1 MRQNA
6 KVCSAMQQV
15 KNAMGWNAMKLLR
28 MHQNAL
34 ICTGMRM
41 GKNYTTFGKKLHL
54 SRLGTASMLIFVT
67 VATRPAPIDP
77 RSPQLSTS
85 LDRLKGFTKD
95 SVGLSW
101 SCPLLGHTSTF
112 LYKTHMHCTCTSS
125 LIGLIIGGLTC
136 SEVSACSPSTQELSM
151 KHLPTH
157 TRGMCGACGPCLV

>member
-54 SRLGTASMLIFVT
+54 SLRLEPIESDPGEISSGETT
-67 VATRPAPIDP
+67 V
-77 RSPQLSTS
+77 
-85 LDRLKGFTKD
+85 
-95 SVGLSW
+95 
-101 SCPLLGHTSTF
+101 
-112 LYKTHMHCTCTSS
+112 
-125 LIGLIIGGLTC
+125 
-136 SEVSACSPSTQELSM
+136 
-151 KHLPTH
+151 
-157 TRGMCGACGPCLV
+157 

>member
-54 SRLGTASMLIFVT
+54 SR
-67 VATRPAPIDP
+67 VARGVAARTMAAALAWAAAWWWP
-77 RSPQLSTS
+77 
-85 LDRLKGFTKD
+85 G
-95 SVGLSW
+95 
-101 SCPLLGHTSTF
+101 PLLGMVRSMENNTLAAERRRVITQAGSVQ
-112 LYKTHMHCTCTSS
+112 LSRALSAS
-125 LIGLIIGGLTC
+125 LRVAI
-136 SEVSACSPSTQELSM
+136 
-151 KHLPTH
+151 
-157 TRGMCGACGPCLV
+157 

>member
-54 SRLGTASMLIFVT
+54 SRGTVWMIVSGQ
-67 VATRPAPIDP
+67 VAVMM
-77 RSPQLSTS
+77 RSLRGSVVGS
-85 LDRLKGFTKD
+85 HDRICFWVREG
-95 SVGLSW
+95 
-101 SCPLLGHTSTF
+101 SCAR
-112 LYKTHMHCTCTSS
+112 CNR
-125 LIGLIIGGLTC
+125 
-136 SEVSACSPSTQELSM
+136 A
-151 KHLPTH
+151 
-157 TRGMCGACGPCLV
+157 